1 MTKCPFL
8 FKMFPVRMKI
18 ETTQD
23 IGALIR
29 SRRKLAKLS
38 IAGLAELIPCS
49 PRLLG
54 EVERGKRNVSM
65 AVVLSLCAALGIDIL
80 AEERKGDE
88 R

>member
-1 MTKCPFL
+1 
-8 FKMFPVRMKI
+8 MFPVRMKI
-18 ETTQD
+18 ETTQE

-38 IAGLAELIPCS
+38 IVGLAELIPCS

-54 EVERGKRNVSM
+54 EVERGKRNVSL
-65 AVVLSLCAALGIDIL
+65 AVVLNLCAALGIDL
-80 AEERKGDE
+80 YAEERKGDE